1 MNVSIITM
9 TRTYNYGATLQA
21 YALQTYVESL
31 GHNCEVIDHMR
42 VCEDEHRKIKLNA
55 RSVDNFLQLPYKR
68 KLESGF
74 SNFES
79 FYCDYMHMGKKY
91 TNDEALFANPPEYDV
106 YITGSDQV
114 WNPRYIKEKF
124 YLGFAPKQAKKIS
137 YAVSLG
143 VTDIPEENQEI
154 IKKYLGKMDSISVR
168 ESAGKMAIEK
178 LTDKKVK
185 LNCDPIFLLNRE
197 EWRNVESSVE
207 GVPEDYILCYMIYKP
222 NWINNW
228 LKEVKK
234 KTKKKIVF
242 VGLTGYRPVYC
253 DKFIRTAGPR
263 EFLWLIDHAS
273 AIATSS
279 FHGTAFSIMFGKPV
293 IAMPDPPRPARI
305 HNLLGMFGLGN
316 QEIYEPR
323 VDDKL
328 IETYDYAKIAGII
341 DKQRAISHDYLVNA
355 MMER

>member
-21 YALQTYVESL
+21 YALQEYVERL
-31 GHNCEVIDHMR
+31 GNKCEIIDHMR
-42 VCEDEHRKIKLNA
+42 VSEEEHRTIKLNGFT
-55 RSVDNFLQLPYKR
+55 VGNLLQLPYKR
-68 KLESGF
+68 KLETGF
-74 SNFES
+74 SNFEN
-79 FYCDYMHMGKKY
+79 FYRDYMHMGRKY
-91 TNDEALFANPPEYDV
+91 ANDEELFENPPEYDV

-124 YLGFAPKQAKKIS
+124 YLGFAPTHAKRIS
-137 YAVSLG
+137 YAASLG

-154 IKKYLGKMDSISVR
+154 IKTYLEKMDAISVR

-178 LTDKKVK
+178 LTNKKVN
-185 LNCDPIFLLNRE
+185 LNCDPIFLLDKE
-197 EWRNVESSVE
+197 DWRNIESPVD
-207 GVPEDYILCYMIYKP
+207 GVPEDYVLCYMIYKP
-222 NWINNW
+222 DWINDW

-234 KTKKKIVF
+234 RTGKKIVF

-253 DKFIRTAGPR
+253 DKFIRSAGPR

-273 AIATSS
+273 TVATSS

-305 HNLLGMFGLGN
+305 HNLLEMFGLSN
-316 QEIYEPR
+316 QEIYESR
-323 VDDKL
+323 VDERL
-328 IETYDYAKIAGII
+328 FETYNYGLFK
-341 DKQRAISHDYLVNA
+341 KTISREQEKTRRYFDQVF
-355 MMER
+355 RG